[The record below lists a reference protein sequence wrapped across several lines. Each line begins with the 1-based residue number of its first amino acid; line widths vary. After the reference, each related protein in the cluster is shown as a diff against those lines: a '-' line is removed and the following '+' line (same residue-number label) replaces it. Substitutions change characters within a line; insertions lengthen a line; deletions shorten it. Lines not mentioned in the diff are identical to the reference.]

1 MINKISNAN
10 VLMNSFY
17 EAKKGCS
24 WKNSVQQYEANFLKN
39 IRHTQLEL
47 REKTYRQQDFY
58 CFYLKE
64 RGKDRY
70 VRSISFYDRV
80 VQRALCDLVNPIV
93 EPYLIHD
100 NGASVKK
107 KGIDFARRR
116 IENHL
121 HKYYRKYGNKGY
133 ALVIDF
139 SKFYDNI
146 LHKPLMDMYREII
159 DDKDIINLINHL
171 VDSFSVDISNY
182 NITEN
187 ELFDSLAY
195 AKAETEKTG
204 EKMMHKSLGIGSQIS
219 QISGIY
225 YPSKMDNY
233 CKIVKGIKFYG
244 RYMDDTYIIGNS
256 KEELKSLL
264 DDIDKI
270 CKKQGIF
277 INHKKTQ
284 LFRLDKGFTFLKIK
298 YRLTDTGHLV
308 RIPVKKNFI
317 RERRKLKSFKNLL
330 DKGLIDFHD
339 IEEQYKSWKG
349 NIQKYDCYK
358 SLKNLDKVFNDLF
371 LNNNS
376 QNLH

>member
-219 QISGIY
+219 GIY

-376 QNLH
+376 QNSH